1 MSVLSSW
8 SFLTTK
14 PTFVNRDMVM
24 RHFGGGIGHAIHLQD
39 DEHIVSEGES
49 MDTSDQ
55 MHAVTHARQDATL
68 DEGGGPNDLD

>member
-14 PTFVNRDMVM
+14 PSFVNRDMVM

-39 DEHIVSEGES
+39 DDESEL
-49 MDTSDQ
+49 DTDDDGYDS
-55 MHAVTHARQDATL
+55 L
-68 DEGGGPNDLD
+68 

>member
-1 MSVLSSW
+1 ML
-8 SFLTTK
+8 FI
-14 PTFVNRDMVM
+14 F
-24 RHFGGGIGHAIHLQD
+24 